1 MAKSSISVKSKSIK
15 KDNYLINYLILL
27 LFFVFA
33 IMLSITKL
41 NGEDDLFWHI
51 ETGRYIIENKY
62 IPSTDVFSFA
72 TFGEKWIPFEWGWD
86 VLIFFIYTYLGFPAL
101 YIFNAIIIFIIFTL
115 LFLLLRKY
123 HFSISLSVLLLTILA
138 LGIKYRLGIK
148 PHMFTYLFLVLLIY
162 IIVNVKY
169 FNASKK
175 YLYFIPLIFI
185 LWANLHMGVL
195 AGILLFFIF
204 LLSEF
209 LNYKKIISQEKKYL
223 LTLFVIFILSI
234 LAIFINPHGYNTFL
248 YSYEHTQMKMLK
260 EIYEWY
266 SPFNEVF
273 MGKLFNLIYLFFVI
287 SGIFVIRYS
296 FKRKDYF
303 PILVYLTFVI
313 YSFRAVRFIVDFMLV
328 TFIFLSISLDTLKR
342 DRINSFFE
350 NKSKLTNILITCILL
365 LFIFLTPNNTTFRII
380 GFNSDFGM
388 GIYEPTFPVKM
399 FKFMKDNNIAEIG
412 ERPFNTLEYGGFFL
426 HNFIG
431 RKNFIDSRNLND
443 TIYYNFK
450 EIVNK
455 KPGFLRLLNK
465 YNFDYFIIFRPN
477 MSTPEGVKEMKEII
491 TSYLS
496 ENPNGWKLIY
506 FDLQSL
512 LFVKNEEK
520 FSDII
525 SKFEYKYLN
534 PYILNYKL
542 NIVEKAF
549 KEDEETIKREI
560 IRKES
565 EEPDNHF
572 TKTLREM
579 YKQFF

>member
-175 YLYFIPLIFI
+175 HLYFIPLIFI
-185 LWANLHMGVL
+185 FWANLHMGVL